1 MLSCREL
8 VELVTDYLEGVLPAD
23 RQREVHAHLLDCAD
37 CLRYL
42 GQIQVT
48 TRLLAHLPSDD
59 LTAEDNEAL
68 AAAFRSTCGGDAAP
82 DHGGGTPGGPSA

>member
-1 MLSCREL
+1 MISCREL

-23 RQREVHAHLLDCAD
+23 RQRDVHDHLLDCAD

-48 TRLLAHLPSDD
+48 TRLLAHLPSDY
-59 LTAEDNEAL
+59 LTAEDNEVL
-68 AAAFRSTCGGDAAP
+68 AAGFRSASAGEAAP
-82 DHGGGTPGGPSA
+82 DHAGGTPGGPSA